1 MQNPTLPDDS
11 VIIHE
16 LAAALTASHQSVR
29 DWRERAI
36 EAEAKQDQLAADHQ
50 EAMAAKRDLQDV
62 RWHLETALEKQG
74 RELHEA
80 RELLTKRER
89 DLAQERSVSE
99 MALLRKQ
106 VEELKASLDAAT
118 AIIKSNVR

>member
-16 LAAALTASHQSVR
+16 LAAALTASHQSLR
-29 DWRERAI
+29 AWRERAI
-36 EAEAKQDQLAADHQ
+36 EAEAKQDQIAD
-50 EAMAAKRDLQDV
+50 EATAAKRDLQDA
-62 RWHLETALEKQG
+62 RQTTWHLETALEKQG

-89 DLAQERSVSE
+89 E
-99 MALLRKQ
+99 MASLRDQ